1 MALWLIRESA
11 FFFHQYPD
19 SALAPQVHSLSIYF
33 WRAFSFQVKNH
44 SFSGKTFEVVSHSF
58 RPHPITCLHTWHSRT
73 IQLLE
78 FEQFRRALL
87 QSNRPCGHQVCVVSF
102 PDFPLEYS
110 YKHILIRSFER
121 DSRHF
126 LLLLWVFLGIIAK
139 GKCEIRDEQRSFFSF
154 FPGRLLER
162 ECVVHAD
169 YNMGGDG
176 VTRLRHKLYTD
187 RMIG

>member
-1 MALWLIRESA
+1 MYVQANHFSPVAFLYYCMALWLIRESA
-11 FFFHQYPD
+11 FFFHQCPD

-126 LLLLWVFLGIIAK
+126 LLLLWVVVWYYRQGEMRDKRWTAQFFL
-139 GKCEIRDEQRSFFSF
+139 FFSGETF
-154 FPGRLLER
+154 RERVCCSCRL
-162 ECVVHAD
+162 
-169 YNMGGDG
+169 
-176 VTRLRHKLYTD
+176 
-187 RMIG
+187 